1 MEDSARALPEG
12 WVRQYDRETH
22 HQFFVDTRANPPRSI
37 WHHPYDDEQYLA
49 SLPDHERDRIKSLQR
64 VHSLADI
71 EAESSDDDTARG
83 SHGQPAAATQQQ
95 QQQERLSKSEKFGRR
110 LKDKLTSS
118 THQERAAKRQQR
130 AEAERQAYYQ
140 HQHIRR
146 QLVRAV
152 ETGEPQLLGRDGD
165 GREVW
170 IEPPHGSQGLAGRA
184 NVRVV
189 NPWDRGG
196 YFGGPPGMMA
206 GPYARPYPLPSSSP
220 PTSWFASL
228 LSTTTA
234 TMADDLVLNLAPIGD
249 SSFASKKV
257 KYVGG
262 SWRDRRRAQKKDTAR
277 EQGRTGSTG
286 STRPGGGHHDPSKP
300 FQVASKLF
308 TYNPTAKTVFDDAT
322 PAKEAEPA
330 TPSNAPLSE
339 EASNFHALGLSR
351 RVAQHLSTKL
361 EMKVPT
367 SIQKNTIP
375 PLVTGDDDAFLQA
388 QTGSGKT
395 LAYLLPIVQRIIA
408 LSRNDDG
415 SSTGADINRNSG
427 LFAIILAPT
436 RELCK
441 QISVVLEKL
450 LRCCPWIV
458 STTVMGGES
467 KHSEKARIRKGCNI
481 LVATPGRLTDHL
493 ENTKILDV
501 GTVRWLI
508 LDEGDRMMEMGF
520 EQDLK
525 QIVTAIREEPLK
537 EKNKDGV
544 LLTKAMP
551 KRRVTVLCSATMKSN
566 VNRLGEIS
574 LQDAVLIT
582 ASTSKDDA
590 EEDAK
595 AETVFAAPAQLKQTY
610 LVVPAK
616 LRLVTLVAFLKDA
629 FARKGSVMK
638 AIVFISCADSV
649 DFHFE
654 LLKSTT
660 ARPQPSPE
668 TVQGKPDHTA
678 NTVHPSAY
686 ITSPANPTILLHKLH
701 GSLTQQART
710 STLRSFS
717 TCKDPAV
724 LITTDISSRGLDV
737 PAVELVV
744 EYDPA
749 FAIADHVHRIG
760 RTARA
765 GRPGKAALFLLP
777 GCEEG
782 YIDMLP
788 TTPPAVA
795 QSYETVLQKGFATPV
810 ALPPIPGKDGGD
822 GDDEEQQRP
831 QKQSPHA
838 RAEALQL
845 HLEQRVL
852 ASEPPKPAPTKGG
865 GGGGRRPAAPP
876 PPKPQHGSGPA
887 LIDSARQGF
896 RAHVRA
902 YATHVKEERAVF
914 DIQQLHLGHIAKSY
928 GLREAPGGIGAGVQK
943 RTHKKG
949 AGAGGAAAAG
959 SSSAGGAKRK
969 LDVLEDVGG
978 GDVDAAA
985 AKRKMEEMLRKM
997 NAASEFNIA

>member
-1 MEDSARALPEG
+1 MG
-12 WVRQYDRETH
+12 
-22 HQFFVDTRANPPRSI
+22 N
-37 WHHPYDDEQYLA
+37 
-49 SLPDHERDRIKSLQR
+49 RDFLFPFPLIF
-64 VHSLADI
+64 
-71 EAESSDDDTARG
+71 TT
-83 SHGQPAAATQQQ
+83 SH
-95 QQQERLSKSEKFGRR
+95 
-110 LKDKLTSS
+110 
-118 THQERAAKRQQR
+118 
-130 AEAERQAYYQ
+130 
-140 HQHIRR
+140 
-146 QLVRAV
+146 
-152 ETGEPQLLGRDGD
+152 
-165 GREVW
+165 
-170 IEPPHGSQGLAGRA
+170 
-184 NVRVV
+184 
-189 NPWDRGG
+189 
-196 YFGGPPGMMA
+196 
-206 GPYARPYPLPSSSP
+206 
-220 PTSWFASL
+220 
-228 LSTTTA
+228 TTTA
-234 TMADDLVLNLAPIGD
+234 TTMADDLVLNLAPIGD
-249 SSFASKKV
+249 ASFASKKV

-277 EQGRTGSTG
+277 EQGRTGSTSKPPPTDSASAQHSAG
-286 STRPGGGHHDPSKP
+286 FSSDRPPKRQRTDHGPSSRPGGNHHDPSKP

-308 TYNPTAKTVFDDAT
+308 TYNPTAKTVFDDAA
-322 PAKEAEPA
+322 PATETEPA

-351 RVAQHLSTKL
+351 RIAQHLSSKL
-361 EMKVPT
+361 EMKAPT

-375 PLVTGDDDAFLQA
+375 QLVGGDDDAFLQA

-395 LAYLLPIVQRIIA
+395 LAYLLPIVQRIVA

-415 SSTGADINRNSG
+415 STTGANIHRNSG

-544 LLTKAMP
+544 LLTEAMP

-582 ASTSKDDA
+582 ASNTKDDA
-590 EEDAK
+590 EENAK
-595 AETVFAAPAQLKQTY
+595 TEAVFAAPAQLKQTY

-616 LRLVTLVAFLKDA
+616 LRLVTLIAFLKDA

-638 AIVFISCADSV
+638 AIIFISCADSV
-649 DFHFE
+649 DFHFN
-654 LLKSTT
+654 LLKSPEP
-660 ARPQPSPE
+660 AQPSAQAS
-668 TVQGKPDHTA
+668 QGKPDHTA
-678 NTVHPSAY
+678 TTVHPAAY
-686 ITSPANPTILLHKLH
+686 ITSPANPTVLLHKLH
-701 GSLTQQART
+701 GSLNQQMRT

-737 PAVELVV
+737 PAVELVI

-795 QSYETVLQKGFATPV
+795 QSYEIILQKGFATPV
-810 ALPPIPGKDGGD
+810 ALPAVPGKDD
-822 GDDEEQQRP
+822 DDEEQQQHPP

-845 HLEQRVL
+845 HIEQRIL

-865 GGGGRRPAAPP
+865 RRQQAAPP
-876 PPKPQHGSGPA
+876 APKPQQQGTGPA
-887 LIDSARQGF
+887 IIDSARQAF
-896 RAHVRA
+896 RSHVRA
-902 YATHVKEERAVF
+902 YATHVKEERHVF

-928 GLREAPGGIGAGVQK
+928 GLREAPGGIGGGVQK

-949 AGAGGAAAAG
+949 GGGAAPAG
-959 SSSAGGAKRK
+959 ASSGASGKRK
-969 LDVLEDVGG
+969 ADFMDDADG

>member
-1 MEDSARALPEG
+1 
-12 WVRQYDRETH
+12 
-22 HQFFVDTRANPPRSI
+22 
-37 WHHPYDDEQYLA
+37 
-49 SLPDHERDRIKSLQR
+49 
-64 VHSLADI
+64 
-71 EAESSDDDTARG
+71 
-83 SHGQPAAATQQQ
+83 
-95 QQQERLSKSEKFGRR
+95 
-110 LKDKLTSS
+110 
-118 THQERAAKRQQR
+118 
-130 AEAERQAYYQ
+130 
-140 HQHIRR
+140 
-146 QLVRAV
+146 
-152 ETGEPQLLGRDGD
+152 
-165 GREVW
+165 
-170 IEPPHGSQGLAGRA
+170 
-184 NVRVV
+184 
-189 NPWDRGG
+189 
-196 YFGGPPGMMA
+196 
-206 GPYARPYPLPSSSP
+206 
-220 PTSWFASL
+220 
-228 LSTTTA
+228 
-234 TMADDLVLNLAPIGD
+234 MADDLVLNLAPMGD
-249 SSFASKKV
+249 ASFAAKKV

-277 EQGRTGSTG
+277 EQGRMAPTSKPPPIDDASTQPSAG
-286 STRPGGGHHDPSKP
+286 FSSDRPPKRQRTDNWPTSRPGGNHHDSSKP

-308 TYNPTAKTVFDDAT
+308 TSNPTAKTVFHDTA
-322 PAKEAEPA
+322 PADESEPA
-330 TPSNAPLSE
+330 VPSNAPLSD

-351 RVAQHLSTKL
+351 RIAQHLSSKL
-361 EMKVPT
+361 EMKAPT

-375 PLVTGDDDAFLQA
+375 QLVDGDDDAFLQA

-395 LAYLLPIVQRIIA
+395 LAYLLPIVQRIVA

-415 SSTGADINRNSG
+415 STTGANIHRNSG

-493 ENTKILDV
+493 EHTKILDV

-525 QIVTAIREEPLK
+525 QIVTAVREEPLK

-551 KRRVTVLCSATMKSN
+551 KRRVTVLCSATMKAN

-582 ASTSKDDA
+582 ASNSKDDA
-590 EEDAK
+590 EGDAK
-595 AETVFAAPAQLKQTY
+595 TEAVFAAPAQLKQTY

-616 LRLVTLVAFLKDA
+616 LRLVTLMAFLKDA

-654 LLKSTT
+654 ILKSTAPAQIPAT
-660 ARPQPSPE
+660 TSPSQKAR
-668 TVQGKPDHTA
+668 PDHTA
-678 NTVHPSAY
+678 TTVHPAAY
-686 ITSPANPTILLHKLH
+686 ITSPANPTVLLHKLH
-701 GSLTQQART
+701 GSLNQQMRT

-737 PAVELVV
+737 PDVELVI

-788 TTPPAVA
+788 TTPPAVS
-795 QSYETVLQKGFATPV
+795 QSYETILQKGFATSV
-810 ALPPIPGKDGGD
+810 ALPLVPGKDE
-822 GDDEEQQRP
+822 DEEEQKPP

-845 HLEQRVL
+845 HLEQRIL
-852 ASEPPKPAPTKGG
+852 ASEPPKPQPVKGG
-865 GGGGRRPAAPP
+865 RKPAPA
-876 PPKPQHGSGPA
+876 PKPQGTGA
-887 LIDSARQGF
+887 AIIDSARQAF
-896 RAHVRA
+896 RSHVRA
-902 YATHVKEERAVF
+902 YATHVKEERGVF

-928 GLREAPGGIGAGVQK
+928 GLREAPGGIGGGVQK

-949 AGAGGAAAAG
+949 ASQAAGGLAG
-959 SSSAGGAKRK
+959 SGGVGAKRK
-969 LDVLEDVGG
+969 ADFMDDADG
-978 GDVDAAA
+978 GDVDAAM

>member
-1 MEDSARALPEG
+1 MQDPLNFRCSQDSG
-12 WVRQYDRETH
+12 
-22 HQFFVDTRANPPRSI
+22 
-37 WHHPYDDEQYLA
+37 
-49 SLPDHERDRIKSLQR
+49 
-64 VHSLADI
+64 
-71 EAESSDDDTARG
+71 
-83 SHGQPAAATQQQ
+83 AAAPVCGN
-95 QQQERLSKSEKFGRR
+95 RDF
-110 LKDKLTSS
+110 
-118 THQERAAKRQQR
+118 
-130 AEAERQAYYQ
+130 
-140 HQHIRR
+140 
-146 QLVRAV
+146 
-152 ETGEPQLLGRDGD
+152 LLP
-165 GREVW
+165 V
-170 IEPPHGSQGLAGRA
+170 
-184 NVRVV
+184 
-189 NPWDRGG
+189 
-196 YFGGPPGMMA
+196 
-206 GPYARPYPLPSSSP
+206 PLIFISGH
-220 PTSWFASL
+220 
-228 LSTTTA
+228 TTTA
-234 TMADDLVLNLAPIGD
+234 TTMADDLVLNLAPIGD
-249 SSFASKKV
+249 SSFAAKKV

-277 EQGRTGSTG
+277 EQGRTGSTSKPAPTDG
-286 STRPGGGHHDPSKP
+286 ASAHHSAAFSSDRPHKRQRTDHGPSSRPGGNHHDPSKP

-308 TYNPTAKTVFDDAT
+308 TYNPTAKTVFDDAA
-322 PAKEAEPA
+322 PANEPEPA

-351 RVAQHLSTKL
+351 RIAQHLSSKL
-361 EMKVPT
+361 EMKAPT

-375 PLVTGDDDAFLQA
+375 QLIDGDDDAFLQA

-395 LAYLLPIVQRIIA
+395 LAYLLPIVQRIVA

-415 SSTGADINRNSG
+415 TTTGANIHRNSG
-427 LFAIILAPT
+427 LLAIILAPT

-551 KRRVTVLCSATMKSN
+551 KRRVTVLCSATMKAN

-582 ASTSKDDA
+582 ATNSKDDA
-590 EEDAK
+590 EENAK
-595 AETVFAAPAQLKQTY
+595 AEAVFAAPAQLKQAY

-616 LRLVTLVAFLKDA
+616 LRLVTLIAFLKDA

-649 DFHFE
+649 DFHFDV
-654 LLKSTT
+654 LKST
-660 ARPQPSPE
+660 APAQPPAQAS
-668 TVQGKPDHTA
+668 QGKPDHTA
-678 NTVHPSAY
+678 TTVHPAAY
-686 ITSPANPTILLHKLH
+686 ITSPANPTVLLHKLH
-701 GSLTQQART
+701 GSLNQQMRT

-737 PAVELVV
+737 PAVELVI

-795 QSYETVLQKGFATPV
+795 QSYETILQKGFATPV
-810 ALPPIPGKDGGD
+810 ALPPIPGKDED
-822 GDDEEQQRP
+822 EQDEEQQQKPP

-845 HLEQRVL
+845 HIEQRIL
-852 ASEPPKPAPTKGG
+852 ASEPPKPVPTKGG
-865 GGGGRRPAAPP
+865 RRGAPPPP
-876 PPKPQHGSGPA
+876 PPKPQQGSSAGPA
-887 LIDSARQGF
+887 IIDSARQGF
-896 RAHVRA
+896 RSHVRA
-902 YATHVKEERAVF
+902 YATHVKEERHVF

-928 GLREAPGGIGAGVQK
+928 GLREAPGGIGGGVQK
-943 RTHKKG
+943 RTHNKKG
-949 AGAGGAAAAG
+949 GVPSA
-959 SSSAGGAKRK
+959 SAGPGGSGGGSKRK
-969 LDVLEDVGG
+969 ADLMDDADGA
-978 GDVDAAA
+978 DVDAAA